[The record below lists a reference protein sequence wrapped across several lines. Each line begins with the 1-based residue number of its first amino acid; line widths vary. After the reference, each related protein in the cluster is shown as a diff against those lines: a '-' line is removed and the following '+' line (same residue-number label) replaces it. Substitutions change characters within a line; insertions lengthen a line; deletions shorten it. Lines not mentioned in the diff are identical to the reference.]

1 MDIMPILTKLSL
13 PTQEEGLDIAM
24 VQLVSLSTIHQLAYI
39 LHNNGH
45 YMEEFLLD
53 IQGNNH
59 HICHSVT

>member
-1 MDIMPILTKLSL
+1 MLILTKLNLHPKGRFGHSH
-13 PTQEEGLDIAM
+13 G
-24 VQLVSLSTIHQLAYI
+24 STSHPFNNTPVGIF

-59 HICHSVT
+59 HVCHSVT